1 MSAKSEAM
9 ADSSD
14 AAPTQNAS
22 YCDERPGWPATQ
34 MVLLVPT
41 VTLTYSYYL
50 LEEYPS
56 WLLATRQLKR
66 AKRTLC
72 AAAWLNGLPE
82 EKAADVARRLKN
94 DIKRPSLACQNVRPP
109 SVHSVSI
116 LLDITAAA
124 GTKTE
129 DRTSML
135 IDVVA
140 RFFSGRRAFCMFLSG
155 FTVMFFYYGLMLR
168 SAGNGGARIH
178 WEGISDLVALPL
190 VLACT
195 HAGVFETCHANEQL
209 QSPARSVVCYVGPD
223 QDWRSLPA
231 DCTHLVYRSL
241 TVDVPTLR
249 LVDSSLPRKQEHAI
263 RQVAELGRS
272 NVRPM
277 VRLTMEPGQLASLC
291 RRTVR
296 SGHTGRL
303 ARNVA
308 RWLLPHGY
316 IGVDLDLWTPTNKD
330 EANATYYSS
339 IVTAM
344 KRTLD
349 TSRLLL
355 SANVHPIP
363 GLMEDLQLPKLRS
376 EVHFIVLNPC
386 VDYSEPCPLRG
397 SLSWARFVRWT
408 RLRGVALKGAW
419 TARTSEPLM
428 KALSDYQA
436 PQDDILD
443 WPATM
448 EP

>member
-1 MSAKSEAM
+1 
-9 ADSSD
+9 
-14 AAPTQNAS
+14 
-22 YCDERPGWPATQ
+22 
-34 MVLLVPT
+34 
-41 VTLTYSYYL
+41 
-50 LEEYPS
+50 
-56 WLLATRQLKR
+56 
-66 AKRTLC
+66 
-72 AAAWLNGLPE
+72 
-82 EKAADVARRLKN
+82 
-94 DIKRPSLACQNVRPP
+94 
-109 SVHSVSI
+109 
-116 LLDITAAA
+116 
-124 GTKTE
+124 
-129 DRTSML
+129 
-135 IDVVA
+135 
-140 RFFSGRRAFCMFLSG
+140 
-155 FTVMFFYYGLMLR
+155 
-168 SAGNGGARIH
+168 
-178 WEGISDLVALPL
+178 
-190 VLACT
+190 
-195 HAGVFETCHANEQL
+195 
-209 QSPARSVVCYVGPD
+209 
-223 QDWRSLPA
+223 
-231 DCTHLVYRSL
+231 
-241 TVDVPTLR
+241 
-249 LVDSSLPRKQEHAI
+249 
-263 RQVAELGRS
+263 
-272 NVRPM
+272 M

-339 IVTAM
+339 IVAAM

-397 SLSWARFVRWT
+397 SLSWHTALSTFYAATGNLAHIVMAVQFPANNWTEAHASELLEKARFVRWT

-419 TARTSEPLM
+419 TARTSAPLM